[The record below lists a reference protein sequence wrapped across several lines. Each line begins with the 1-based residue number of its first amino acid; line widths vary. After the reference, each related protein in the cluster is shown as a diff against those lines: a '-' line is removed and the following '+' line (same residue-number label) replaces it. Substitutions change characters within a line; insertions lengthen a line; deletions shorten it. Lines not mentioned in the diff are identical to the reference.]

1 MIFTIPPIDGP
12 IHQFRKIFFSLS
24 DQKFSSC
31 NDKKNIRGKIKQ
43 QKEMNINNILMQV
56 MRLTQNKQ
64 IQYCS
69 MVMLLGKITFRYSL
83 LQTFQIIL
91 CSNLFTVQTSKGK
104 VHIPIRN

>member
-1 MIFTIPPIDGP
+1 
-12 IHQFRKIFFSLS
+12 
-24 DQKFSSC
+24 
-31 NDKKNIRGKIKQ
+31 
-43 QKEMNINNILMQV
+43 MQV